1 MYLPSDSQSI
11 LILGKNGSGKS
22 RAAVWHLAQKP
33 LDTAIWVVLNH
44 KNEELIDSIPG
55 AQFAKMDFTPKKP
68 GLYIYHPIPE
78 ADDEAVTALLWRIYH
93 KENVGVYIDEGY
105 MINPRDPALTAL
117 YTQGRSKHIPIITL
131 SQRPSKIS
139 RFAVSEAAFLQ
150 VFYLVD
156 KRDRETVN
164 AFIPMSLEDMMRA
177 KPGEDRLLPEYH
189 SVYYDVSRNQINIMA
204 PVPDDTVILALFEEK
219 LNPRKNVLTTINKL

>member
-1 MYLPSDSQSI
+1 MRLPNESQSV

-22 RAAVWHLAQKP
+22 RAAVWHLAQKDLQNFP
-33 LDTAIWVVLNH
+33 WIVINH

-55 AQFAKMDFTPKKP
+55 AQMVDMKFTPKKP
-68 GLYIYHPIPE
+68 GLYVYHPIPE
-78 ADDEAVTALLWRIYH
+78 ADDDAVTSLLWRIYK

-117 YTQGRSKHIPIITL
+117 YTQGRSKHIPLITL

-164 AFIPMSLEDMMRA
+164 AFIPYSLENLMRTV
-177 KPGEDRLLPEYH
+177 PGEDRLLPEFH
-189 SVYYDVSRNQINIMA
+189 SVYYDVGKNDLAIMA
-204 PVPDDTVILALFEEK
+204 PVPDDVAILSLFE
-219 LNPRKNVLTTINKL
+219 NKLKTNRKGLFNL